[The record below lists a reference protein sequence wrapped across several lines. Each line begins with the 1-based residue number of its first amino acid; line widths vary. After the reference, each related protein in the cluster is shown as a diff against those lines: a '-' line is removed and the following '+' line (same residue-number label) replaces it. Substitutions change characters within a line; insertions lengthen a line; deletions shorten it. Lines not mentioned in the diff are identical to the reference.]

1 MNQTVHRFWN
11 DENGAEMVEW
21 AVVTII
27 LLVATVP
34 VLIEL
39 RDLIIET
46 TRDVLTRM
54 QEDPKDEW
62 APVP

>member
-21 AVVTII
+21 
-27 LLVATVP
+27 P
-34 VLIEL
+34 VLIQL
-39 RDLIIET
+39 RGLIIDV

>member
-21 AVVTII
+21 AVVTVI

-34 VLIEL
+34 VLIQL
-39 RDLIIET
+39 RGLIIEV